1 MRTLPTLVTVVSLL
15 GSLHAEVALD
25 AMWRSGMVVQRDA
38 TVVLTGTC
46 SPQEVVFIKASWGD
60 AAQVTGTP
68 DGRFALELRTDWAA
82 GEGPHEMVVRG
93 STNEY
98 MLTDVYL
105 GDVWIA
111 SGQSNM
117 EMPVGY
123 MHDGY
128 SGVTNWEEELTRAS
142 SPLVR
147 VYTVENAVADAP
159 LRNVKGTWSS
169 ATPDSIRTFSATAWY
184 FARRVHEDTQVPIGI
199 IAADWGGTPIESW
212 MSAEALHGSGEFV
225 EQVALLQERAN
236 DAAAHAARE
245 QRRVDEWRASFDR
258 AELGVKQG
266 WQSGTFDDSAW
277 REVQV
282 PAPLPLQWGTH
293 DGTVWLRRRVTIPAA
308 WAGTPLRIEFP
319 AVDDCDTTWW
329 NGQRVGETMGAG
341 RWNEARRYSVP
352 AEAVQAGE
360 AVLSVRVLD
369 FSGAAGITGKYSDCK
384 LVQTLSGESIPLG
397 GFWRVALGSSNADL
411 PLYPEPQVTS
421 AWTPTALYNA
431 MIAPLAG
438 LRPRGAIWYQ
448 GESNRGRA
456 TQYAKL
462 FPALVQDWRALFGK
476 ELAFYAVQIAP
487 FGYGGDKGETG
498 ALREAQRSIL
508 ALPRTGLVSTLDL
521 GDPRDIHPKNKLE
534 VGERLG
540 RMALVDL
547 YGWQQQM
554 RAGPEPIECV
564 RKLDTVAIRF
574 ANATGGLKALK
585 VPLAGFEGR
594 TADGKWWPVEAE
606 ILGDEVSLHAALP
619 TPMQAVR
626 YAWGTLDTATFVNLE
641 GVPSCTFEMAVR
653 P

>member
-1 MRTLPTLVTVVSLL
+1 
-15 GSLHAEVALD
+15 
-25 AMWRSGMVVQRDA
+25 MWRNGMVVQRDT

-46 SPQEVVFIKASWGD
+46 SPEEDVYIKASWGD
-60 AAQVTGTP
+60 AAQVKGTAE
-68 DGRFALELRTDWAA
+68 GHFALELRTDWAA
-82 GEGPHEMVVRG
+82 GEGPHELVVRG
-93 STNEY
+93 STNEF

-123 MHDGY
+123 LHDGY
-128 SGVTNWEEELTRAS
+128 SGVLNWEEELTRAS
-142 SPLVR
+142 SPFVR

-159 LRNVKGTWSS
+159 QRTVKGAWAT
-169 ATPDSIRTFSATAWY
+169 ATPESIRTFSATAWY

-199 IAADWGGTPIESW
+199 IATDWGGTPIESW
-212 MSAEALHGSGEFV
+212 MSAEALHGAGEFV
-225 EQVALLQERAN
+225 EQVALLQERAS
-236 DAAAHAARE
+236 DPAAHATRE
-245 QRRVDEWRASFDR
+245 QRRVDEWRAAFDR
-258 AELGVKQG
+258 AELGVKQA
-266 WQSGTFDDSAW
+266 WQSPAFDDSSW

-282 PAPLPLQWGTH
+282 PAPLPLQWGAH
-293 DGTVWLRRRVTIPAA
+293 DGSVWLRRRVTIPAA
-308 WAGTPLRIEFP
+308 WAGTPLRIEFG

-329 NGQRVGETMGAG
+329 NGERVGETMGAG
-341 RWNEARRYSVP
+341 RWNEPRRYSVP
-352 AEAVQAGE
+352 GESVEAGA
-360 AVLSVRVLD
+360 AVLAVRVLD
-369 FSGAAGITGKYSDCK
+369 FSGAAGITGKYSDCR
-384 LVQTLSGESIPLG
+384 LVHTLSGEAIPLG
-397 GFWRVALGSSNADL
+397 GFWRVALGSTYADV
-411 PLYPEPQVTS
+411 PAYPEPQATG

-456 TQYAKL
+456 SQYAKL

-554 RAGPEPIECV
+554 RAGPEPVECV

-574 ANATGGLKALK
+574 ANASGGLKALK
-585 VPLAGFEGR
+585 LPLTGFEGR

-606 ILGDEVSLHAALP
+606 IVGDEVSLHAALP

-626 YAWGTLDTATFVNLE
+626 YAWGTLDTATFVNQE